1 MFSEKTD
8 AILIRQTD
16 FSETS
21 RVVTFFTREHGK
33 LGMMAKGGRRR
44 RNPFD
49 DSLDLLAESSIV
61 FLKKASGSL
70 QLLTEAS
77 LKNRFRPEAATM
89 QPLYAGYYIAELLD
103 GLSEEADPNPELYDA
118 AAVALRRLEKPGS
131 KPLRILARFETQM
144 LRQLGHFPSLDSCL
158 KCGRKIASGQAVVHW
173 VSQGGLLCDDCR
185 SDAFRQDDIHADT
198 LSLLRHLADTDEASL
213 ASVQVTERQVRE
225 VRQILDSAVAY
236 LLERRPRMLRYL
248 QQSGERGGGR
258 QQRAVA
264 ASGTS
269 GRSS

>member
-61 FLKKASGSL
+61 FLKKNASSL

-77 LKNRFRPEAATM
+77 LKQRFRPASSAM

-103 GLSEEADPNPELYDA
+103 GLTEEADPHPELYDA
-118 AAVALRRLEKPGS
+118 AVVALRRLLQPS
-131 KPLRILARFETQM
+131 AKPLRILARFETQM
-144 LRQLGHFPSLDSCL
+144 LRHLGHLPSLDACL
-158 KCGRKIASGQAVVHW
+158 KCGRAIQTDRTAVHW
-173 VSQGGLLCDDCR
+173 VSQGGLLCDRCR
-185 SDAFRQDDIHADT
+185 SDDFRQDDIHVDT
-198 LSLLRHLADTDEASL
+198 LALLKSLADADEASL
-213 ASVQVTERQVRE
+213 GGVQVTERQVAE
-225 VRQILDSAVAY
+225 VRGILDSAVAY

-248 QQSGERGGGR
+248 REST
-258 QQRAVA
+258 A
-264 ASGTS
+264 AA
-269 GRSS
+269 R